1 MQSWWK
7 LVCMTHK
14 HYTHTQTHTHTQIH
28 TRTHTDTCTHTQIHA
43 HTHAHTHRYIH
54 THTLTHRCTHMR
66 RKENKQ
72 VQLVFPTSGPNTCMV
87 HLPRGKQLHTVQ
99 ARIKPKIV
107 WKYMRGQNNTAKQLC
122 PNGLVRGKGGVEGE
136 KVPLPLPIPSNQ
148 ANIILL

>member
-1 MQSWWK
+1 M
-7 LVCMTHK
+7 
-14 HYTHTQTHTHTQIH
+14 
-28 TRTHTDTCTHTQIHA
+28 

-122 PNGLVRGKGGVEGE
+122 PNGLVRGKGGGGGGRESSLTITHTIKPG
-136 KVPLPLPIPSNQ
+136 KHHPALNNAIWFTRTSRHLNHQISTT
-148 ANIILL
+148 L